1 MAMDD
6 AAGCCDLPTDVLVE
20 ILLRLPPSSRH
31 RARLVCR
38 HWRDAVGEHTTEM
51 RSRAKALLWWNA
63 VAYVIDDLSSSSTG
77 SCRELW
83 RSDGRSKLVGA
94 CNGLL
99 CLCNNEEM
107 TGGAITL
114 VNPATSKTLQLPTLP
129 CANKFIGRHRWE
141 DWDEAYSFAYHPTSG
156 RYKVVHVPCSF
167 GNVCE
172 FKDVRVLTLGE
183 TSWREVSV
191 GLEGGA
197 RCNLDAGI
205 VSIDGITHWVTEGA
219 APRVV
224 SFELDDERIISLTEL
239 PAHAQ
244 AAGPDHYRLTEVHG
258 RRGIVMR
265 DLSVTT
271 EVWIMEKGRGWS
283 RRYSLRRQCLPW
295 PHFIYG
301 GYVLTRE
308 KSSLHGHHRRKG
320 PSLSGEV
327 VQVGQRDHG
336 TLVANMKGAV
346 LINMKGAN
354 LYSQCRT
361 FAYVETTE
369 PLSVYE
375 ANTY

>member
-1 MAMDD
+1 MDD

-20 ILLRLPPSSRH
+20 ILLRLPPSSRR

-38 HWRDAVGEHTTEM
+38 HWRDVVGEHTTEM
-51 RSRAKALLWWNA
+51 RSRAKALLWWNG
-63 VAYVIDDLSSSSTG
+63 VAYVVDDLS
-77 SCRELW
+77 
-83 RSDGRSKLVGA
+83 
-94 CNGLL
+94 
-99 CLCNNEEM
+99 
-107 TGGAITL
+107 
-114 VNPATSKTLQLPTLP
+114 SKTLQLPTLP

-156 RYKVVHVPCSF
+156 WYKVVHVPCSF
-167 GNVCE
+167 GHVCE

-183 TSWREVSV
+183 TSWREVPD

-224 SFELDDERIISLTEL
+224 SAW
-239 PAHAQ
+239 P
-244 AAGPDHYRLTEVHG
+244 GHYRLTEVHG
-258 RRGIVMR
+258 RLGIVIR

-271 EVWIMEKGRGWS
+271 EVWIMDKGRRWS
-283 RRYSLRRQCLPW
+283 RRYSLRRRHLPW
-295 PHFIYG
+295 PHFVYG
-301 GYVLTRE
+301 EYILTRE
-308 KSSLHGHHRRKG
+308 KLSLHGHHRRKG

-336 TLVANMKGAV
+336 TLVANV
-346 LINMKGAN
+346 KGAN
-354 LYSQCRT
+354 FYSDCRT

-369 PLSVYE
+369 PLSAYE
-375 ANTY
+375 ANKY